1 MSQISAP
8 LSQGVGYGV
17 VIGIGLTFAAGRAN
31 DDILI
36 LETKANSQA

>member
-17 VIGIGLTFAAGRAN
+17 VIGVGLTFAAGNASN
-31 DDILI
+31 DILI
-36 LETKANSQA
+36 MDINANRQA